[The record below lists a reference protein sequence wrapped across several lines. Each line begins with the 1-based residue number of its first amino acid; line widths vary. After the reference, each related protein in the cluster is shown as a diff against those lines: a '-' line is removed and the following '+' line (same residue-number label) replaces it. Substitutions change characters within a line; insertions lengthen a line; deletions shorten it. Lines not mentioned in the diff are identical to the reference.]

1 MILRCNAFTPS
12 WNSVW
17 VIAQH
22 YTLLHSLWDW
32 SQGSYTNGLL
42 VTNLIYSTD
51 CAIFL
56 CERAYSCWSWS
67 LYCPGHCIFGCP
79 VQMLSQKKVKE
90 SPLFW
95 KGQDLS
101 LVALYN
107 QLILERL
114 SYKRVKE
121 CTKLAKQ
128 PAKHS
133 PSSLNADNLVFI
145 ALKCSVEWQ
154 WTSHWQ
160 QHVFALSGTL
170 SCLLQTRVSLRNRM
184 GEERRRQTLCD
195 KCDNNFVWK
204 TFPPNFTF
212 L

>member
-1 MILRCNAFTPS
+1 MELSEPPPPPPKKEKSFGPPSLKSQEDTPPLMHVPLLETLDTVCGSLLSSTHYSTLRAGYPYEWF
-12 WNSVW
+12 
-17 VIAQH
+17 
-22 YTLLHSLWDW
+22 
-32 SQGSYTNGLL
+32 
-42 VTNLIYSTD
+42 VTSNYYFYSTD

-67 LYCPGHCIFGCP
+67 LYCPGHRIFGCP
-79 VQMLSQKKVKE
+79 VQMLSQKKIKE

-107 QLILERL
+107 RLILERL
-114 SYKRVKE
+114 SHKRVRE

-145 ALKCSVEWQ
+145 ALKCSVE
-154 WTSHWQ
+154 
-160 QHVFALSGTL
+160 
-170 SCLLQTRVSLRNRM
+170 
-184 GEERRRQTLCD
+184 RQ
-195 KCDNNFVWK
+195 
-204 TFPPNFTF
+204 
-212 L
+212 